1 MTTQFVRKF
10 KLGLRII
17 DDPAPTQSFADKIR
31 ILQRQFKQF
40 RWTTI
45 LEEDG
50 ELQADGQTILYTLQ
64 LPPVKVNG

>member
-1 MTTQFVRKF
+1 MATQLTRKF

-17 DDPAPTQSFADKIR
+17 DDPAPNLSFADTLR
-31 ILQRQFKQF
+31 LLQRQFKQF
-40 RWTTI
+40 RWTTV

-50 ELQADGQTILYTLQ
+50 ELQSDGQTLLYTLQ